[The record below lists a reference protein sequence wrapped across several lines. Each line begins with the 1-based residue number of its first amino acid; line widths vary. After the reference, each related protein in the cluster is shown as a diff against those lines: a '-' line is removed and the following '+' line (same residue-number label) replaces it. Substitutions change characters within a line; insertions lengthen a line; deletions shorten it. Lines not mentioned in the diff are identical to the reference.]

1 MKKKLGYWAVLM
13 LCVLI
18 ISPIKVKAE
27 CQHQWYEY
35 YELPSDLHV
44 EKGYLKVRT
53 CTICGQ
59 RTETVENSHEW
70 GEWEVLFSPECQTE
84 GEEIQLCKRCYAHQS
99 RTLPKKSHPW
109 GRWECLR
116 RPTAFQTGYYGR
128 TCEWCGTED
137 YKTVAKISSVKTT
150 SKLQNE
156 VKKSASAF
164 LAAAKKYDVRKINNC
179 FAKRP
184 KSLFIKKRYTAS
196 FIRKSNKKYMRYVIT
211 SIKMR
216 GKRNAT
222 VTVSCRY
229 QDAHDIF
236 CKSFR
241 DSVNYIIKT
250 GRNSSAILDKYQYN
264 RIVKYDRKYKKK
276 FKTKNFNI
284 NMKRIGKKW
293 KITSFTKSINDA
305 IYCNYQS
312 AYDDY
317 F

>member
-1 MKKKLGYWAVLM
+1 
-13 LCVLI
+13 
-18 ISPIKVKAE
+18 
-27 CQHQWYEY
+27 
-35 YELPSDLHV
+35 
-44 EKGYLKVRT
+44 
-53 CTICGQ
+53 
-59 RTETVENSHEW
+59 
-70 GEWEVLFSPECQTE
+70 
-84 GEEIQLCKRCYAHQS
+84 
-99 RTLPKKSHPW
+99 
-109 GRWECLR
+109 
-116 RPTAFQTGYYGR
+116 
-128 TCEWCGTED
+128 
-137 YKTVAKISSVKTT
+137 
-150 SKLQNE
+150 
-156 VKKSASAF
+156 
-164 LAAAKKYDVRKINNC
+164 
-179 FAKRP
+179 
-184 KSLFIKKRYTAS
+184 
-196 FIRKSNKKYMRYVIT
+196 MRYLIT

-284 NMKRIGKKW
+284 NMKRIGKQW

-305 IYCNYQS
+305 IHCNYQS

>member
-70 GEWEVLFSPECQTE
+70 GKWEVLFSPECQTE
-84 GEEIQLCKRCYAHQS
+84 GEEIQLCKRCFAHQS

-109 GRWECLR
+109 GKWECLR
-116 RPTAFQTGYYGR
+116 RPTAFQTGYYR
-128 TCEWCGTED
+128 KTCEWCGTED

-156 VKKSASAF
+156 VKKVHLHF
-164 LAAAKKYDVRKINNC
+164 
-179 FAKRP
+179 
-184 KSLFIKKRYTAS
+184 
-196 FIRKSNKKYMRYVIT
+196 
-211 SIKMR
+211 
-216 GKRNAT
+216 
-222 VTVSCRY
+222 
-229 QDAHDIF
+229 
-236 CKSFR
+236 
-241 DSVNYIIKT
+241 
-250 GRNSSAILDKYQYN
+250 
-264 RIVKYDRKYKKK
+264 
-276 FKTKNFNI
+276 
-284 NMKRIGKKW
+284 
-293 KITSFTKSINDA
+293 
-305 IYCNYQS
+305 
-312 AYDDY
+312 
-317 F
+317 